1 MNQNENKKTTQSPSG
16 SPNGS
21 PKAYSGDD
29 IFDFDALRKAKAE
42 SAAKAAPAARPA
54 QRPAGTSALN
64 TQGNRQAPRATSSVA
79 QRPAAGSASPRV
91 PSSSKNDGAVRKTT
105 RTSPNVTDVRP
116 DKVVFDASVKSARA
130 PASGKKK
137 TKTPKIKPIKPV
149 TEKTRG
155 ANPIAVLSKALLY
168 IVIVFLVSCLCAY
181 FIIVVAN
188 DVFAFV
194 KADAQIEVVIPEYAT
209 LDQISEELHEKN
221 VIKYP
226 KIFVLYTMI
235 RGKDPGEY
243 KAGIFT
249 VSPTQNYDELLSTF
263 VERKTTT
270 MTEIS
275 VTIPEGYTIDD
286 MIKLFVE
293 EKGMGTKEGFVDAI
307 QNGEYDYWFINEL
320 TDLDPNRKY
329 RLEGYLYPDTYY
341 FYKEWPEEKI
351 INKMLANFYSKF
363 DIKYKQECEK
373 AGKTV
378 DYIVN
383 LASIIQMEAKYTQDY
398 TLVSSVIHNRLSSAY
413 YMYRLDCDATI
424 QYILDE
430 RVEDMTHEHTQID
443 NPYNTYRNSGLP
455 PGPISNPTLKAIRA
469 ALYPE
474 SSSYYFFVSDITGH
488 MLYGRNMTEHNANI
502 AKVEQQYA
510 DAKRSKED

>member
-1 MNQNENKKTTQSPSG
+1 MNQNENKKTTQKPSASSNNTSKVYG
-16 SPNGS
+16 
-21 PKAYSGDD
+21 GDD
-29 IFDFDALRKAKAE
+29 IFDFDALRRAKAE
-42 SAAKAAPAARPA
+42 SLTKSAPNSARPA
-54 QRPAGTSALN
+54 
-64 TQGNRQAPRATSSVA
+64 PRANGASNGAVKQSPPQKTTA
-79 QRPAAGSASPRV
+79 KPAASTPRT
-91 PSSSKNDGAVRKTT
+91 PSSSKNDSRKAT
-105 RTSPNVTDVRP
+105 RPALNITDVKP
-116 DKVVFDASVKSARA
+116 DRVVFDASVKGART

-137 TKTPKIKPIKPV
+137 VKTPKIKPIKPV
-149 TEKTRG
+149 VEKTRG

-168 IVIVFLVSCLCAY
+168 IAVVFLVSCLCAY

-194 KADAQIEVVIPEYAT
+194 KDSAQIEVLIPEYAT

-235 RGKDPGEY
+235 RGNDPGEY
-243 KAGIFT
+243 KSGVFT
-249 VSPTQNYDELLSTF
+249 VSPTQNYDELLATF
-263 VERKTTT
+263 VKRKTTT

-286 MIKLFVE
+286 MIELFVE
-293 EKGMGTKEGFVDAI
+293 EKGMGTREGFIDAI
-307 QNGEYDYWFINEL
+307 QNGEYDYWFIKDL
-320 TDLDPNRKY
+320 KDLDPNRKY

-351 INKMLANFYSKF
+351 INKMLSNFYSKF

-373 AGKTV
+373 AGVTV

-398 TLVSSVIHNRLSSAY
+398 TLVSQVIHNRLSSAY

-443 NPYNTYRNSGLP
+443 NPYNTYKNSGLP

-474 SSSYYFFVSDITGH
+474 QTQYKYYFFVSDITGH
-488 MLYGRNMTEHNANI
+488 MLYGRDIYEHNANI
-502 AKVEQQYA
+502 AKVEKQYA
-510 DAKRSKED
+510 DAKKNQGN